1 MEDKTLE
8 EIMTMLNSYSFSF
21 KLCDTRHAE
30 SIDGSTEYVGYCGVL
45 RDARE
50 FVFEQKRLKSIL
62 ANMKKLGFY
71 VTVHPEIR
79 HVRQFQKHM
88 SRVLP
93 IGPDEVMV
101 CFLQEGLIQTLEGTS
116 VRVMESL
123 KRNFLYFQED
133 EKVLEA
139 AKMLKRMD
147 VMFEDFRR
155 LAYEW
160 EKAENN
166 SRELR
171 TFIFAESK
179 NMGCWERLN
188 DYMEDAVHRIYAE
201 RLILVICCLEMVCRG
216 E

>member
-1 MEDKTLE
+1 MTDETLE
-8 EIMTMLNSYSFSF
+8 EIKKMLNSYSFSF

-30 SIDGSTEYVGYCGVL
+30 SIDGCTEYVGYCGVL

-50 FVFEQKRLKSIL
+50 FVFEQKRLKNIL
-62 ANMKKLGFY
+62 AAMKRLGFY

-101 CFLQEGLIQTLEGTS
+101 CFIQEGLIQTFEGTS
-116 VRVMESL
+116 ARVMESL
-123 KRNFLYFQED
+123 KRNFLYFQEGQ
-133 EKVLEA
+133 EILEA
-139 AKMLKRMD
+139 TKMLKRMD

-155 LAYEW
+155 RAYEW
-160 EKAENN
+160 EKAESN
-166 SRELR
+166 SRVLR
-171 TFIFAESK
+171 TFILAESK
-179 NMGCWERLN
+179 NMGCWEGLN
-188 DYMEDAVHRIYAE
+188 DYMEDAVYRIYAE
-201 RLILVICCLEMVCRG
+201 RLIHVICCLEMVCRG